1 MNKIELEN
9 ITFAVMAHISKALI
23 EDFAQPADVT
33 CRMLED
39 WTNDVIVVCVKQ
51 RIFGRQVLH
60 DEISFPSDWKEA
72 FKERWLPA
80 WAKKRWPV
88 CYDTHTFDVRELV
101 PSLNIPGHR
110 PFIVT
115 TLGV

>member
-72 FKERWLPA
+72 FKERWLQA
-80 WAKKRWPV
+80 WAKDKWPV
-88 CYDTHTFDVRELV
+88 RYTTKTFDVRELV
-101 PSLNIPGHR
+101 PSLSRPG
-110 PFIVT
+110 FKSLINVDVT
-115 TLGV
+115 